1 MEIAPITGIRSVS
14 LFTPERIEAEAWPFV
29 IDESARADDEERTA
43 QQEEGEPG
51 LSEDLDLGGDVEV
64 EPEPEADDREP
75 AQRGGSRI
83 DVTA

>member
-29 IDESARADDEERTA
+29 IDESARADDEERTG

-51 LSEDLDLGGDVEV
+51 LSEDLDGDVEV
-64 EPEPEADDREP
+64 EPEPEADDAEP